1 MSAPLFLSIVSLG
14 FVVAFMH
21 AAIPTHWLPFA
32 LTSRAQGW
40 SMPKTLTI
48 TALAGI
54 GHGLCTTAIGVLI
67 VAAGMQ
73 LNERVGT
80 LFQLIAGGA
89 LFSFGLFY
97 LIRQWR
103 GGGHAHLIGSHK
115 HHDHSPGHEHDYAND
130 ETLGQAMHTP
140 TPKRSDRAA
149 ILSLF
154 ALLTFSPCEGFLPVF
169 LSGARYGWGAFLL
182 LSVILA
188 LATLSGMLVF
198 TTLSLAGL
206 SRLRLGA
213 LERYEGAILGV
224 LLCVLG
230 GAVIFLDT

>member
-40 SMPKTLTI
+40 SAPKTLAI
-48 TALAGI
+48 TAMAGI

-73 LNERVGT
+73 LSARVGSV
-80 LFQLIAGGA
+80 FQLIAGGA
-89 LFSFGLFY
+89 LVAFGLYY
-97 LIRQWR
+97 LVRQWR
-103 GGGHAHLIGSHK
+103 GDGHAHLVGGGRRHDHK
-115 HHDHSPGHEHDYAND
+115 HHDHD
-130 ETLGQAMHTP
+130 ETLGEAMREP
-140 TPKRSDRAA
+140 VARRSDKAA
-149 ILSLF
+149 IASLF

-198 TTLSLAGL
+198 TSLSLAGL

-213 LERYEGAILGV
+213 LERYEGAILGI
-224 LLCVLG
+224 LLCALG
-230 GAVIFLDT
+230 GAVIFLET

>member
-1 MSAPLFLSIVSLG
+1 MSAPLFLSIVGLG

-40 SMPKTLTI
+40 SMPKTLAVT
-48 TALAGI
+48 TAAGI

-73 LNERVGT
+73 LSERVGT

-89 LFSFGLFY
+89 LFSFGLYY
-97 LIRQWR
+97 LVRQWR
-103 GGGHAHLIGSHK
+103 GDGHAHLIGGGR
-115 HHDHSPGHEHDYAND
+115 HHDHAHHDHD
-130 ETLGQAMHTP
+130 ETLGEAMLEP

-169 LSGARYGWGAFLL
+169 LSGARYGWGAFIL

-188 LATLSGMLVF
+188 LATLAGMLVF
-198 TTLSLAGL
+198 TSLSLMGL

-213 LERYEGAILGV
+213 LERYEGAILGI
-224 LLCVLG
+224 LLCALG
-230 GAVIFLDT
+230 GAVIFLET

>member
-40 SMPKTLTI
+40 SAPKTLAI
-48 TALAGI
+48 TAMAGI

-67 VAAGMQ
+67 VALGMQ
-73 LNERVGT
+73 LSERVGSI
-80 LFQLIAGGA
+80 FQLLAGGA
-89 LFSFGLFY
+89 LFAFGLYY
-97 LIRQWR
+97 LVRQWR
-103 GGGHAHLIGSHK
+103 GEGHAHLIGGHG
-115 HHDHSPGHEHDYAND
+115 HHAHDHGVAGHD
-130 ETLGQAMHTP
+130 ETLGEAMDHGTP
-140 TPKRSDRAA
+140 RRSDRAA
-149 ILSLF
+149 IASLF

-169 LSGARYGWGAFLL
+169 LSGSRYGWGAFIL

-188 LATLSGMLVF
+188 VATLAGMLVF
-198 TTLSLAGL
+198 TSLSLAGL

-224 LLCVLG
+224 LLCALG
-230 GAVIFLDT
+230 AAVVFLET

>member
-1 MSAPLFLSIVSLG
+1 MSAPLFLSIVGLG

-32 LTSRAQGW
+32 LTARAQGW
-40 SMPKTLTI
+40 TMPKTLAV
-48 TALAGI
+48 TAAAGI

-73 LNERVGT
+73 LSARVGSV
-80 LFQLIAGGA
+80 FQLVAGGA
-89 LFSFGLFY
+89 LFAFGLYY

-103 GGGHAHLIGSHK
+103 GGGHSHLIGGGRRHDHR
-115 HHDHSPGHEHDYAND
+115 HHDHD
-130 ETLGQAMHTP
+130 ETLGEAMAEP
-140 TPKRSDRAA
+140 TPRRSDRAA
-149 ILSLF
+149 IASLF

-224 LLCVLG
+224 LLCGLG
-230 GAVIFLDT
+230 AAVVFLET